1 MKLKFDLKK
10 KPTLEDLNAWKKFI
24 SSKEPIKN
32 KDVYLDQKKPKQF
45 LTKKIDLHGYTLDEA
60 NLKTKELIL
69 SYYKQNI
76 YKVIIIT
83 GKGSKSDNEK
93 NPYISKDLSLLKYS
107 VPHYLKTNESLKQVI
122 KNISQADIKDGGEGA
137 FYVYLKKFKE

>member
-1 MKLKFDLKK
+1 MKK
-10 KPTLEDLNAWKKFI
+10 KPTLEDLNVWTKFI
-24 SSKEPIKN
+24 FSKKPIKD
-32 KDVYLDQKKPKQF
+32 KDVYLGQNKPGQF
-45 LTKKIDLHGYTLDEA
+45 LTKKIDLHGYTLDGA

>member
-1 MKLKFDLKK
+1 MKK
-10 KPTLEDLNAWKKFI
+10 KPTLEDLNVWKKFI
-24 SSKEPIKN
+24 FSKKPIKN
-32 KDVYLDQKKPKQF
+32 KDAYLEQNKPGQF
-45 LTKKIDLHGYTLDEA
+45 FTKKIDLHGYTLDEA

>member
-1 MKLKFDLKK
+1 LKK
-10 KPTLEDLNAWKKFI
+10 KPTLEDLNVWKKFI
-24 SSKEPIKN
+24 FSKKPIKD
-32 KDVYLDQKKPKQF
+32 KDAYLDQNKPERF

>member
-1 MKLKFDLKK
+1 MKK
-10 KPTLEDLNAWKKFI
+10 KPTLEDLNVWKKFI
-24 SSKEPIKN
+24 FSKKPIKD
-32 KDVYLDQKKPKQF
+32 KDVYLDQNKPGQF

-69 SYYKQNI
+69 SHYKQNI

>member
-1 MKLKFDLKK
+1 MKK
-10 KPTLEDLNAWKKFI
+10 KPTLEDLNVWKKFI
-24 SSKEPIKN
+24 FSKKPIKD
-32 KDVYLDQKKPKQF
+32 KDVYLDQNKPGQF

-122 KNISQADIKDGGEGA
+122 KNISQAEIKDGGEGA

>member
-1 MKLKFDLKK
+1 MKK
-10 KPTLEDLNAWKKFI
+10 KPTLEDLNVWKKFI
-24 SSKEPIKN
+24 FSKKPIKD
-32 KDVYLDQKKPKQF
+32 KDVYLDQNKPGQF

-137 FYVYLKKFKE
+137 FYVYLKKFRE

>member
-1 MKLKFDLKK
+1 LKK
-10 KPTLEDLNAWKKFI
+10 KPTLEDLNVWKKFI
-24 SSKEPIKN
+24 FSKKPIKD
-32 KDVYLDQKKPKQF
+32 KDTYLDQNKPGQF

-83 GKGSKSDNEK
+83 GKGSKSDSEK

>member
-1 MKLKFDLKK
+1 MKK
-10 KPTLEDLNAWKKFI
+10 KPTLEDLNVWKKFI
-24 SSKEPIKN
+24 FSKKPIKD
-32 KDVYLDQKKPKQF
+32 KDVYLDQNKSGQF

-122 KNISQADIKDGGEGA
+122 QNISQADIKDGGEGA

>member
-1 MKLKFDLKK
+1 MKK
-10 KPTLEDLNAWKKFI
+10 KLTLEDLNVWTKFI
-24 SSKEPIKN
+24 FSKKPIKD
-32 KDVYLDQKKPKQF
+32 KDVYLDQNKPGQF
-45 LTKKIDLHGYTLDEA
+45 LTKKIDLHGYTLDGA

-83 GKGSKSDNEK
+83 GKGSKSSNEK

-107 VPHYLKTNESLKQVI
+107 VPYYLETNESLKQVI

>member
-1 MKLKFDLKK
+1 LKK
-10 KPTLEDLNAWKKFI
+10 KPTLEDLNVWKKFI
-24 SSKEPIKN
+24 FSKKPIKD
-32 KDVYLDQKKPKQF
+32 KDVYLDQNKSGQF

>member
-1 MKLKFDLKK
+1 LKK
-10 KPTLEDLNAWKKFI
+10 KPTLEDLNIWKKFI
-24 SSKEPIKN
+24 FSKKPIKD
-32 KDVYLDQKKPKQF
+32 KDTYLDQNKPERF

>member
-1 MKLKFDLKK
+1 MKK
-10 KPTLEDLNAWKKFI
+10 KPTLEDLNVWKKFI
-24 SSKEPIKN
+24 FSKKPIKD
-32 KDVYLDQKKPKQF
+32 KDAYLDQNKLGQF

>member
-1 MKLKFDLKK
+1 M
-10 KPTLEDLNAWKKFI
+10 EDLNVWKKFI
-24 SSKEPIKN
+24 FSKKPIKD
-32 KDVYLDQKKPKQF
+32 KDVYLDQNKPGQF

>member
-1 MKLKFDLKK
+1 MKK
-10 KPTLEDLNAWKKFI
+10 KPTLEDLNIWKKFI
-24 SSKEPIKN
+24 FSKKPIKD
-32 KDVYLDQKKPKQF
+32 KDTYLDQNKPERF

-122 KNISQADIKDGGEGA
+122 KNISQADTKDGGEGA
-137 FYVYLKKFKE
+137 FYVFLKKFKE

>member
-1 MKLKFDLKK
+1 MKK
-10 KPTLEDLNAWKKFI
+10 KLTLEDLNVWKKFI
-24 SSKEPIKN
+24 FSKKPIKD
-32 KDVYLDQKKPKQF
+32 KDAYLDQNKTGQF

-83 GKGSKSDNEK
+83 GKGLKSDNEK
-93 NPYISKDLSLLKYS
+93 NPYISRDLSLLKYS

>member
-1 MKLKFDLKK
+1 MKK
-10 KPTLEDLNAWKKFI
+10 KPTLEDLNVWKKFI
-24 SSKEPIKN
+24 FSKKPIKD
-32 KDVYLDQKKPKQF
+32 KDVYLDQNKPGQF

-93 NPYISKDLSLLKYS
+93 NTYISKDLSLLKYS

>member
-1 MKLKFDLKK
+1 LRK
-10 KPTLEDLNAWKKFI
+10 KPTQEDLNVWKKFI
-24 SSKEPIKN
+24 FSKKPIKD
-32 KDVYLDQKKPKQF
+32 KDVYLDQNKPGQF

>member
-1 MKLKFDLKK
+1 MKK
-10 KPTLEDLNAWKKFI
+10 KPTLEDLNVWKKFI
-24 SSKEPIKN
+24 FNNKPIKD
-32 KDVYLDQKKPKQF
+32 KDAYLDQNKAGRF

-83 GKGSKSDNEK
+83 GKGSKSNNEK

>member
-1 MKLKFDLKK
+1 MKK
-10 KPTLEDLNAWKKFI
+10 KPTLEDLNVWTKFI
-24 SSKEPIKN
+24 FSKKPIKD
-32 KDVYLDQKKPKQF
+32 KDVYLDQNKPGQF

>member
-1 MKLKFDLKK
+1 MKK
-10 KPTLEDLNAWKKFI
+10 KLTLEDLNVWTKFI
-24 SSKEPIKN
+24 FSKKPIKD
-32 KDVYLDQKKPKQF
+32 KDVYLDQNKPGQF

>member
-1 MKLKFDLKK
+1 MKK
-10 KPTLEDLNAWKKFI
+10 KPTLEDLNAWKKFL

-32 KDVYLDQKKPKQF
+32 KDVYLDQNKPKQF

-60 NLKTKELIL
+60 NIKIKELIL
-69 SYYKQNI
+69 SYHKQNI

>member
-1 MKLKFDLKK
+1 MKK
-10 KPTLEDLNAWKKFI
+10 KPTLEDLNVWTKFI
-24 SSKEPIKN
+24 FSKKPIKD
-32 KDVYLDQKKPKQF
+32 KDVYLDQNKPGQF

-69 SYYKQNI
+69 SFYKQNI

-122 KNISQADIKDGGEGA
+122 RNISQADIKDGGEGA

>member
-1 MKLKFDLKK
+1 MKK
-10 KPTLEDLNAWKKFI
+10 KPTLEDLNVWKKFI
-24 SSKEPIKN
+24 FSKKPIKD
-32 KDVYLDQKKPKQF
+32 KDVYLDQNKSGQF

-60 NLKTKELIL
+60 NLKTRELIL

-76 YKVIIIT
+76 YKVIVIT

>member
-1 MKLKFDLKK
+1 MKK
-10 KPTLEDLNAWKKFI
+10 KPTLEDLNVWKKFI
-24 SSKEPIKN
+24 FSKKPIKD
-32 KDVYLDQKKPKQF
+32 KDTYLDQNKPGQF

-137 FYVYLKKFKE
+137 IYVYLKKFKE

>member
-1 MKLKFDLKK
+1 MKK
-10 KPTLEDLNAWKKFI
+10 KPTLEDLNVWKKFI
-24 SSKEPIKN
+24 FSKKPIKD
-32 KDVYLDQKKPKQF
+32 KDAYLDQNKSGRF

-83 GKGSKSDNEK
+83 GKGLKSDNEK

>member
-1 MKLKFDLKK
+1 MKK
-10 KPTLEDLNAWKKFI
+10 KPTLEDLNVWKKFI
-24 SSKEPIKN
+24 FSKKPIKD
-32 KDVYLDQKKPKQF
+32 KDAYLDQNKPGQF

-122 KNISQADIKDGGEGA
+122 KNISQAEIKDGGEGA

>member
-1 MKLKFDLKK
+1 MRK
-10 KPTLEDLNAWKKFI
+10 KPTQEDLNVWKKFI
-24 SSKEPIKN
+24 FSKKPIKD
-32 KDVYLDQKKPKQF
+32 KDVYLDQNKPGQF